1 MIILIADDDRLVR
14 FTIKSM
20 LAEILK
26 AEYSVLEATNGREM
40 VELCKI
46 NQPDIVFTDIK
57 MPFMNGL
64 EAVEEVKN
72 DMKKTEFV
80 IISGYSDFEYA
91 KQGIH
96 LGVSD
101 YLLKPVEEEQLASVM
116 VRLTE
121 KLNRKQKQSNVE
133 FRLKLFDMFN
143 YFSTAGVTQNYV
155 DFQLPEGFE
164 YMVVGAFTG
173 NRTEKEKSE
182 IEKIIIEKVTETGAV
197 VTQTGGYYAQIYSDE
212 GNPYFVFGLSS
223 EKKDYIISAIKRFKV
238 LQKEKNAVMF
248 FYFSCEKMEE
258 IYRLSEKLDKEFFV
272 GLNYPQGSILAQE
285 DIKNDSVEFQIL
297 RLIYR
302 LLSAW
307 RAADSIQYKD
317 VLNEI
322 YRNYKDCAAGLNID
336 LRQVA
341 LHCSEIIGCP
351 VDGSCFKGFCRSFI
365 DISDTMYDNVSVEE
379 NDLIEKV
386 KDYIQENYM
395 KDISISQIAEQ
406 YHLTAN
412 YLSTI
417 FHNKAECKFIDYL
430 TDIRVSNAKRLL
442 IKNATASV
450 QDIAMMVGYSSARH
464 FSTVFQKKTGITPTT
479 YRKEKYITGGGENE
493 K

>member
-26 AEYSVLEATNGREM
+26 QEYSVLEAANGREM
-40 VELCKI
+40 VEVCKAD
-46 NQPDIVFTDIK
+46 QPDIVFTDIK

-64 EAVEEVKN
+64 EAVEEVK
-72 DMKKTEFV
+72 KYTEKTEFV

-101 YLLKPVEEEQLASVM
+101 YLLKPVEEEQLAAVM
-116 VRLTE
+116 VRMTE

-143 YFSTAGVTQNYV
+143 YFSTAGITEEYV
-155 DFQLPEGFE
+155 DFRLPEGFV

-173 NRTEKEKSE
+173 TKSENEKLE
-182 IEKIIIEKVTETGAV
+182 IEKRIIEKIGDAGRFITES
-197 VTQTGGYYAQIYSDE
+197 GGYYAQIYSDE
-212 GNPYFVFGLSS
+212 GNPYFVFGLLK
-223 EKKDYIISAIKRFKV
+223 EKKEEILSFIKRFRV
-238 LQKEKNAVMF
+238 VQQVRDAVMF
-248 FYFSCEKMEE
+248 FYFSCKKMEE
-258 IYRLSEKLDKEFFV
+258 IYERTEMLDKDFFV
-272 GLNYPQGSILAQE
+272 GMNYPKGSILAQKDNE
-285 DIKNDSVEFQIL
+285 NCTAEFQIL
-297 RLIYR
+297 KLIYQ
-302 LLSAW
+302 LLGAW
-307 RAADSIQYKD
+307 KAADGIQYKD
-317 VLNEI
+317 ILNEI
-322 YRNYKDCAAGLNID
+322 YRNYRDCAEGLNLNLKQI
-336 LRQVA
+336 A
-341 LHCSEIIGCP
+341 EYCSEVVGKTISGAN
-351 VDGSCFKGFCRSFI
+351 FKEFCRSFV
-365 DISDTMYDNVSVEE
+365 DISDTMYNNVSVEE

-386 KDYIQENYM
+386 KAYIQENYM

-430 TDIRVSNAKRLL
+430 TEIRVCNAKRLL
-442 IKNATASV
+442 IKNATASI
-450 QDIAMMVGYSSARH
+450 QDIAMLVGYNSARH
-464 FSTVFQKKTGITPTT
+464 FSTVFQKKTGITPTA
-479 YRKEKYITGGGENE
+479 YRKNVL
-493 K
+493 